1 MLIVR
6 RNLIVVL
13 CLAVGCQS
21 AFALSTIELA
31 NGSRLRVEVL
41 SEKPDRIFI
50 DLGFSILAIPR
61 ETILRIYNE
70 KTIKEG
76 EQFGEDLYRE
86 NEDSAELSLRELAE
100 RNSESVV
107 LIRTAIGQGSGFVI
121 HPEGYVVTNNHVIA
135 GEHEISITL
144 FDEGGKEMKRVQFNN
159 VRIVATVSEL
169 DFALVKIEDTGSHV
183 FKTVVL
189 GESDDLRQGQTV
201 FAIGNPLGLD
211 RSVSEGIVSLKNR
224 LIGGRLFVQT
234 TAEINRGNS
243 GGPLFNMRGE
253 VIGVNNMKV
262 VAQGAE
268 GLGFAIPSS
277 VLKMFLS
284 NRDTYSFDPRNPNSG
299 YRYNRPPRQS
309 SVSEN

>member
-70 KTIKEG
+70 KTVKEG

-169 DFALVKIEDTGSHV
+169 DLALVKIEDTGSHV
-183 FKTVVL
+183 FKTVAL